1 MKVTLR
7 TFLKITGN
15 DFLEPYAANLYADE
29 WDELFEEWQP
39 RKVIDSM
46 EHTSEL
52 EPYLDYEITDF
63 HQELNY
69 GEIESQDIY
78 VRPIEQ

>member
-7 TFLKITGN
+7 TFLGITGN
-15 DFLEPYAANLYADE
+15 GILEPYAVNLYVDE

-39 RKVIDSM
+39 KKVIDSM
-46 EHTSEL
+46 KHASEL
-52 EPYLDYEITDF
+52 DQYLDYEITDF

-69 GEIESQDIY
+69 CEIESQDIY
-78 VRPIEQ
+78 VRKIEE